1 MQNSHPYYP
10 DPTPRISASIA
21 VRKNSLFI
29 SAIALACAFSSQAA
43 SIAPPLMGHP
53 FIHQQQRQQAL
64 EQQMTPVAPD
74 IRLAPPALSP
84 LDGAFPREV
93 PCFPISQVQVS
104 GTEALPHWLPL
115 ARLANQAIGH
125 CLGVQ
130 GINLLMSTLQNRLID
145 HGWVTTR
152 VLAPQQ
158 DLTQGTL
165 ALAVV
170 PGRIRQVRFT
180 EDSDTYAL
188 RYSAMPAREGNVLDL
203 RDIEQGLEN
212 LQRLPSV
219 DATVELHP
227 GNHPGESD
235 IVITRK
241 QEKMWRVNLWVDN
254 TGTESAGKNQGG
266 MMLALDNPLALSDLF
281 YVTATRDL
289 LFTDAKA
296 STNYSAHY
304 SVPFGYWQLVFTGSK
319 YNYVQTVA
327 LLNGD
332 ARYKGR
338 SENITMQLS
347 NVLYRNTSG
356 KTTLN
361 YGVDLRQTRNFIQE
375 TEIENQKRRT
385 SSWRVGLTHRQYFAS
400 AILDVGGS
408 YQRGTRWFGAIPAF
422 EEYRDRDGG
431 GYATALSRI
440 LQLSASLTLPFSM
453 GEQQFQLHSEY
464 LRQLSATPL
473 TPQDQ
478 FSIGNRWS
486 VRGFDGERTLNSDDG
501 WYLRN
506 TLSWQTPLPQQ
517 QLYIGAD
524 YGRVDGHNRS
534 ELIGRTLA
542 GGVIGLKGGYYP
554 AGLSYDFAVGTPL
567 SKPDGFKTDNAV
579 VNFSVNWQY

>member
-1 MQNSHPYYP
+1 M
-10 DPTPRISASIA
+10 A
-21 VRKNSLFI
+21 
-29 SAIALACAFSSQAA
+29 
-43 SIAPPLMGHP
+43 
-53 FIHQQQRQQAL
+53 
-64 EQQMTPVAPD
+64 PVAPD
-74 IRLAPPALSP
+74 IHLAPPTLPAVN
-84 LDGAFPREV
+84 GEFPRET
-93 PCFPISQVQVS
+93 PCFPISQVHLS

-180 EDSDTYAL
+180 EDSDDYAT

-219 DATVELHP
+219 DATVALHP
-227 GNHPGESD
+227 GNQPGESD

-241 QEKMWRVNLWVDN
+241 QKKMWRVNLWVDN

-266 MMLALDNPLALSDLF
+266 MMLALDNPLSLSDLF

-319 YNYVQTVA
+319 YDYVQTVA

-338 SENITMQLS
+338 SENINMQLS

-375 TEIENQKRRT
+375 TEIESQKRRT
-385 SSWRVGLTHRQYFAS
+385 SSWRVGVTHRQYFAS

-422 EEYRDRDGG
+422 EEYRARDGED
-431 GYATALSRI
+431 YATALSRI
-440 LQLSASLTLPFSM
+440 LQLSASLTLPFSVS
-453 GEQQFQLHSEY
+453 EQQFQLHSEY

-534 ELIGRTLA
+534 ELIGQTLA
-542 GGVIGLKGGYYP
+542 GGVIGLRGGYYP
-554 AGLSYDFAVGTPL
+554 AGLSYDFSVGTPL